1 MNLMLARYLN
11 KRLIELGENTRGEA
25 VGVLLRSG
33 EYRYVRWLGFIGRER
48 ARHTGRPAK
57 LEIARIGRVRGHSVT
72 WEAVPEGAHVQG
84 CLTREGAY
92 AVVEA
97 SVRVV

>member
-1 MNLMLARYLN
+1 MNVVLARYLN
-11 KRLIELGENTRGEA
+11 KRMIQLGENTRGEA

-48 ARHTGRPAK
+48 ARTTGRPAK
-57 LEIARIGRVRGHSVT
+57 LEIAKIGRTRGHSVE
-72 WEAVPEGAHVQG
+72 WQVVPDGAHVQG
-84 CLTREGAY
+84 CLTRDGAY